1 KSGIE
6 ANDFWPEA
14 TYCLSATARIKT
26 DVAIHKV
33 AQISAGMPVAL
44 AIFKASVGTVA
55 AKGDERKKT
64 VFRSSSAFRT
74 NWTTNKLTKKG
85 GTGAEGN
92 RATRNRPADNSTPAN
107 RVKGRPLKDNQAPA
121 NNGLITPKI
130 IVNDITS
137 TAEPKST
144 MRAATA
150 RRIKTRSSAP

>member
-1 KSGIE
+1 MAEPLSRFKSGIE
-6 ANDFWPEA
+6 ANDFWREA

-33 AQISAGMPVAL
+33 AQISAGTPVAL

-55 AKGDERKKT
+55 AKGDDRKKT

-74 NWTTNKLTKKG
+74 HWTANKLTTKVA
-85 GTGAEGN
+85 TRAEAN

-107 RVKGRPLKDNQAPA
+107 RVKGRPLRDSQTPA
-121 NNGLITPKI
+121 NSGLITPKI
-130 IVNDITS
+130 IVSDSTS

-144 MRAATA
+144 MR
-150 RRIKTRSSAP
+150 